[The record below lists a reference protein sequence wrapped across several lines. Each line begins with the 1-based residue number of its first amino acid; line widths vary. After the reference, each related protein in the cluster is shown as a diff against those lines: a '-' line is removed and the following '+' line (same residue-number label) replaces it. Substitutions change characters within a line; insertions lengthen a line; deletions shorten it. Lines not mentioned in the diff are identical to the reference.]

1 MRTLLIVFMF
11 AATSVAAQSRDLCTI
26 AARVTTLPQM
36 PEASGVALSRRT
48 PGLLWAHT
56 DSGQP
61 QLFALDARGAI
72 KGRVQVTG
80 AEVGDWEDIS
90 VGPCPQGT
98 CLYIADIGDN
108 NQARRSIRIY
118 RVPEPRADE
127 AMTTPAEVFEAVYPS
142 GAQDAEA
149 LFVTGADDVF
159 LVTKAGAQTTAL
171 YRWPKPL
178 RAGSATALQLVAML
192 PVARITGA
200 DVSPD
205 GAWVGLRT
213 NDEVL
218 FYPTRTLVDGKPA
231 APQRFN
237 VKALGEP
244 QGEGIALGADG
255 AVYLVGEG
263 SAAGTFATLRCTL
276 R

>member
-1 MRTLLIVFMF
+1 MRILVIGFTL
-11 AATSVAAQSRDLCTI
+11 AATSVAAQSSGLCTV
-26 AARVTTLPQM
+26 AARLTTLREL

-48 PGLLWAHT
+48 PGLLWAHN

-61 QLFALDARGAI
+61 QLFALDLNGAV
-72 KGRVQVTG
+72 KGRVRVAG
-80 AEVGDWEDIS
+80 VELADWEDIS
-90 VGPCPQGT
+90 NGPCPQGT

-108 NQARRSIRIY
+108 NRVRRSIRIY

-127 AMTTPAEVFEAVYPS
+127 ATAGPAEVFDAVYPS

-149 LFVTGADDVF
+149 MFVTGADDVF
-159 LVTKAGAQTTAL
+159 VVTKAGEETTAL

-178 RAGSATALQLVAML
+178 RTGSAPALQLVARL
-192 PVARITGA
+192 PVARITDA

-205 GAWVGLRT
+205 GAWVALRS
-213 NDEVL
+213 NEDVF
-218 FYPTRTLVDGKPA
+218 FYQTRTLVAGMPP

-244 QGEGIALGADG
+244 QGEGITLAADG
-255 AVYLVGEG
+255 VVYLVGEG
-263 SAAGTFATLRCTL
+263 GGGTFAALRCRL